1 MLFRRYR
8 FKFKAGRTGTDEADT
23 RFSYNW
29 PFDFFSMVELIQLES
44 EIKFA
49 PTDEDVDKALVIKTE
64 RDLLDSG
71 VQAEPEE
78 DIPISLIPQEK

>member
-1 MLFRRYR
+1 
-8 FKFKAGRTGTDEADT
+8 
-23 RFSYNW
+23 
-29 PFDFFSMVELIQLES
+29 MVELIQLES